1 MVGEQVDH
9 HKPQLQQQY
18 QQYSPQVNLFLDSNK
33 LPGTPPYMA
42 VMTSLELVF

>member
-18 QQYSPQVNLFLDSNK
+18 QQYSPQVCTVQAFLDFRDFRPC
-33 LPGTPPYMA
+33 LPPLYYY
-42 VMTSLELVF
+42 